1 MAGDAPVEPSCGE
14 GLLPA
19 VLPALAPRPVRAVP
33 RGAAR
38 HYGTA
43 ADHDRTHGLDAA
55 ALRERI
61 AAVLP

>member
-1 MAGDAPVEPSCGE
+1 VVPI
-14 GLLPA
+14 
-19 VLPALAPRPVRAVP
+19 AVP
-33 RGAAR
+33 RGTAR